1 MVRDVLGV
9 ELPFYRVGRSMEGG
23 GGYRQEMLAV
33 NGGNDARV

>member
-23 GGYRQEMLAV
+23 YRQEMLAV
-33 NGGNDARV
+33 NGGNDARI